1 MKFFETSKYF
11 YLKKSTYVT
20 LRWIG
25 IIGQLISINLVYFLL
40 DLSFDFLT
48 ANLIIFVG
56 ILSNF
61 YFIFIWGRM
70 HPCGA

>member
-11 YLKKSTYVT
+11 SLKKSTYTT

-25 IIGQLISINLVYFLL
+25 ILGQLISINLVYFLF
-40 DLSFDFLT
+40 DLRFDFLT
-48 ANLIIFVG
+48 ANLIILVG

-61 YFIFIWGRM
+61 YLVF
-70 HPCGA
+70 

>member
-11 YLKKSTYVT
+11 SLKKSTYTT

-25 IIGQLISINLVYFLL
+25 ILGQLISINLVYFLF
-40 DLSFDFLT
+40 DLRFDFLN
-48 ANLIIFVG
+48 ANLIILVG

-61 YFIFIWGRM
+61 YL
-70 HPCGA
+70 

>member
-11 YLKKSTYVT
+11 SLKKSTYVT

-40 DLSFDFLT
+40 DLKFDFLT

-61 YFIFIWGRM
+61 YL
-70 HPCGA
+70 